1 MKQIEGGITAVQGV
15 QAAGIQGGIK
25 KAGTK
30 DIALIYTDKP
40 AVAAGVFTKNSVT
53 AAPVIVCRKHLTEPT
68 AQAIIVNSGNANACT
83 GDPGMANA
91 YRMAAA
97 TAEHLNIN
105 EDQVLVSSTGVIG
118 QQLPMEV
125 IENGIQMAVKALSSE
140 GGDDAAEAIM
150 TTDTFPKSTAVEIE
164 VGGKT
169 VRIGG
174 IAKGSGM
181 IAPNMATMLSYL
193 TTDAN
198 INSNILQTALNRV
211 VDNTYNLLTVDT
223 DRSTNDTVLILAT
236 GTAEN
241 TAIVNTSGQ
250 DYEAFYDGL
259 MFVCTELVK
268 MLARDGEGATK
279 LVEVVIK
286 QAKNRDDAEKAARA
300 VAESPLVKT
309 AIFAN
314 DANWGRIMMAIG
326 KSGAEFD
333 PYQVDVLLGDYPLV
347 KNGMDAGYDED
358 KATQLF
364 DNDPVRITI
373 DLRAGDTEITMWT
386 CDYSYDYIRIN
397 ADYRT

>member
-1 MKQIEGGITAVQGV
+1 MKEIDGGITAVPGV
-15 QAAGIQGGIK
+15 QSAGIHAGIK
-25 KAGTK
+25 KAEAK
-30 DIALIYTDKP
+30 DLALIFTDKP
-40 AVAAGVFTKNSVT
+40 SAAAGVFTKNSVT
-53 AAPVIVCRKHLTEPT
+53 AAPVLVCRQHLSDPV
-68 AQAIIVNSGNANACT
+68 AQAIVINSGNANACT
-83 GDPGMANA
+83 GELGMSNA
-91 YRMAAA
+91 QRMATA
-97 TAEHLNIN
+97 TAGQLGIDENL
-105 EDQVLVSSTGVIG
+105 VLVSSTGVIG
-118 QQLPMEV
+118 QQLPMDE
-125 IENGIQMAVKALSSE
+125 IENGIQHAANALSTE
-140 GGDDAAEAIM
+140 GGADAAEAIM
-150 TTDTFPKSTAVEIE
+150 TTDTHPKSAAVEIE
-164 VGGKT
+164 IDGKA

-193 TTDAN
+193 TTDVN
-198 INSNILQTALNRV
+198 INSETLQSALNRV
-211 VDNTYNLLTVDT
+211 VNDTYNLLTVDT
-223 DRSTNDTVLILAT
+223 DRSTNDTVIILAT
-236 GTAEN
+236 GSAEN
-241 TAIVNTSGQ
+241 AEIAEAKGTH
-250 DYEAFYDGL
+250 YEVFCEGL
-259 MFVCTELVK
+259 QFVCTELVK

-279 LVEVVIK
+279 LVEVIVK
-286 QAKNRDDAEKAARA
+286 HAKNRSDAEKAARA

-309 AIFAN
+309 AVFAN

-333 PYQVDVLLGDYPLV
+333 PYQVDVRLGDYLLV